1 MMRTRRIGIALVAG
15 ALLLSTA
22 CGGAEGGGLSD
33 AHQQGGS
40 GSGAGTGNLTPV
52 KMVETPGGPIS
63 FISYGIQQDCF
74 ADEGIDLTVEPNAGG
89 GTSVVPQVL
98 SGEFDVAGLDLVSAL
113 TTMSRG
119 LPIKMIAAGS
129 STSTKPAGDFAGLLV
144 KPNSPIK
151 GPEDLAGTSIAVN
164 ALRNINEIAI
174 RDALDEEGIPRSKV
188 KLVEMP
194 FPEILAAVQ
203 RGDVDAGL
211 EIEPFVTI
219 GQAQGLKVIH
229 RPWVGVKPDL
239 QIGTMVM
246 TEEKINEDPKLV
258 DSFAAA
264 VKCTA
269 DTIRQDPDAF
279 RKALP
284 KLIPEMTPE
293 VANQMNLIQWKGKSD
308 LESIELT
315 GERLLKYGLI
325 DKPVDYNAVT
335 LH

>member
-1 MMRTRRIGIALVAG
+1 MKPARTAWTVLTLAALVVT
-15 ALLLSTA
+15 TA
-22 CGGAEGGGLSD
+22 CGTGSDSGGLSD
-33 AHQQGGS
+33 AAESDTNAQGGKK
-40 GSGAGTGNLTPV
+40 LTPL

-63 FISYGIQQDCF
+63 FISYGISKDCF

-119 LPIKMIAAGS
+119 LPLKMVAAGS
-129 STSTKPAGDFAGLLV
+129 STSSEPAGDFSGLLV
-144 KPNSPIK
+144 KPDSPIK
-151 GPEDLAGTSIAVN
+151 GPEDLEGTTIGVN

-174 RDALDEEGIPRSKV
+174 RDALEKEGIPRNKV

-219 GQAQGLKVIH
+219 GEAQGMRVVH

-246 TEEKINEDPKLV
+246 TEEKIAEDPKLV

-264 VKCTA
+264 VECTA
-269 DTIRQDPDAF
+269 DAVAEDPDAF
-279 RKALP
+279 RTALP
-284 KLIPEMTPE
+284 KLVPELKAPI
-293 VANQMNLIQWKGKSD
+293 AQQMNLIQWQGESD
-308 LESIELT
+308 LGSIELT

-325 DKPVDYNAVT
+325 EKRVDYDAVT

>member
-1 MMRTRRIGIALVAG
+1 MMRTRRVWSALVAG
-15 ALLLSTA
+15 VLLLSTA

-33 AHQQGGS
+33 ASQQGG
-40 GSGAGTGNLTPV
+40 GGGGDLTPV
-52 KMVETPGGPIS
+52 KMVETPGGPLS

-74 ADEGIDLTVEPNAGG
+74 ADEGIDLTVEPSAGG

-98 SGEFDVAGLDLVSAL
+98 SGEFDVTGLDLVSAL
-113 TTMSRG
+113 TTMSKG
-119 LPIKMIAAGS
+119 LPLKMVAAGS
-129 STSTKPAGDFAGLLV
+129 STSTRPEGDFSGLLV
-144 KPNSPIK
+144 KPDSPIK
-151 GPEDLAGTSIAVN
+151 GPEDLGGASIAVN

-174 RDALDEEGIPRSKV
+174 RDMLEEEGIPRSKV

-219 GQAQGLKVIH
+219 GEAQGLKVIH
-229 RPWVGVKPDL
+229 RPWVGVKPGL

-246 TEEKINEDPKLV
+246 TEEKISEDPKLV

-269 DTIRQDPDAF
+269 DTIRQDPEAF
-279 RKALP
+279 RTALP

-293 VANQMNLIQWKGKSD
+293 VAQQMNLIQWKGKSD
-308 LESIELT
+308 LDSIELT
-315 GERLLKYGLI
+315 GERLLEYGLI
-325 DKPVDYNAVT
+325 EKPVDYDAVT